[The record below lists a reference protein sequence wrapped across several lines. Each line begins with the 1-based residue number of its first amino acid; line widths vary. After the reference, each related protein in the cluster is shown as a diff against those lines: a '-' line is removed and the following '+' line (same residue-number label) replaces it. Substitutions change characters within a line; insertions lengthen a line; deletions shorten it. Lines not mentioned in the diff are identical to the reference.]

1 MAFDKDAYRKRRE
14 AGKRGQGD
22 REKAPLIP
30 FGLGSNRK
38 RYRMKLRKRFKKDP
52 YDPQDIGKPYTK
64 KGVRHRNGRKPFE
77 PEFNP
82 KVSNHERVFR
92 QRLKSGRYKR
102 TTKGE

>member
-1 MAFDKDAYRKRRE
+1 MAFDKAEYRARRK

-30 FGLGSNRK
+30 FGFGSNRA
-38 RYRMKLRKRFKKDP
+38 RYRMKVRKRFHLNDE
-52 YDPQDIGKPYTK
+52 DTAGRPYTK
-64 KGVRHRNGRKPFE
+64 KRVRHRNGRKPFE